1 MVDVIRYTLQCL
13 TETEKKAPVVSAS
26 GLLRPGALSCVR
38 EFECKVI
45 LGSRICSGGEGGG
58 GRYCSYNLL
67 NEIQTMFSRLAQR
80 SARVLPADWRPD
92 YAHYVKKHRLT
103 VLRRNKNIAAHGGT
117 VPHYCIFV
125 VRKFCRFS
133 DIVCRFLFL
142 LKNFPLQSLE
152 YATYGCV

>member
-1 MVDVIRYTLQCL
+1 MVDVIRCTLQCL
-13 TETEKKAPVVSAS
+13 TETEKKRLLFRRLVCCGRAPCHVFVS
-26 GLLRPGALSCVR
+26 LSAR
-38 EFECKVI
+38 LF
-45 LGSRICSGGEGGG
+45 LDQGSAREGGVG
-58 GRYCSYNLL
+58 GRYFSYNLL
-67 NEIQTMFSRLAQR
+67 NEIQTMFSQLAQR

-142 LKNFPLQSLE
+142 LKNFLLQSLE

>member
-1 MVDVIRYTLQCL
+1 MHITMSHWNW
-13 TETEKKAPVVSAS
+13 KKGACCFGVWSVAAGRLVMCSWVWVQGYS
-26 GLLRPGALSCVR
+26 WIKDLLGR
-38 EFECKVI
+38 
-45 LGSRICSGGEGGG
+45 GGG
-58 GRYCSYNLL
+58 HYFSYNLL
-67 NEIQTMFSRLAQR
+67 NEIQTMFSQLAQR
-80 SARVLPADWRPD
+80 SWVLPADWRPD